1 MRSTNLLFIH
11 LIRRKKYINYAFELL
26 SLESKLSHADAC
38 TAAGKFNFKKIFSL
52 RESVLLCTRGLL

>member
-11 LIRRKKYINYAFELL
+11 LIRRKKFELL
-26 SLESKLSHADAC
+26 ILESKLSHADAC

-52 RESVLLCTRGLL
+52 RESVLLYTRGLL